1 MNFLGKEIGDGN
13 PTFIIA
19 EAGINHNGKFD
30 VACQMVDVARDCGA
44 DAIKFQ
50 KRDLPSLYRED
61 CLRAPS
67 DESHGLGVY
76 IPILREC
83 ELTESDHVR
92 LKKHCDDISINYLCS
107 PFGLASA

>member
-67 DESHGLGVY
+67 DESHGLRVY
-76 IPILREC
+76 IPL
-83 ELTESDHVR
+83 LPH
-92 LKKHCDDISINYLCS
+92 H
-107 PFGLASA
+107 